1 MLVVWPI
8 TVLVF
13 AGCVGLGIIAHEHR
27 NRVLTVAVYALLA
40 GYWALLADILRDLD
54 L

>member
-1 MLVVWPI
+1 MLVLFPI
-8 TVLVF
+8 TGMVF
-13 AGCVGLGIIAHEHR
+13 AGCLGLGIIAHQHR

-40 GYWALLADILRDLD
+40 GYWAVLAEALWDLD